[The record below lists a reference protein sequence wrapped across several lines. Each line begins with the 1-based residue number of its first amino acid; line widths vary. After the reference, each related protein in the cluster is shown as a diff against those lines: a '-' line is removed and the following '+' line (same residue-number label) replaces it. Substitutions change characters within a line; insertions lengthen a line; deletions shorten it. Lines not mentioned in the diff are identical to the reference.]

1 MTDILEFPEDFV
13 WGVATSAQQI
23 EGGRGE
29 GGRGDSIWDSFA
41 DKPGRIEDGSTPA
54 VACDHFSRWR
64 EDVELMKWLG
74 VDAYRFSTSWPRI
87 LPEGTGAV
95 NQEGIDF
102 YDSLIDALLE
112 SGISPFI
119 TLNHWDLPRKLQDKG
134 GWGNR
139 DTAQAFTEYAAAV
152 ARRLGDR
159 VRYWTTHNEPWVI
172 ATLGHETGEHA
183 PGHQDPEE
191 ALRVS
196 HHLLLSH
203 GWAVR
208 ELRNEVAGAR
218 VGIVVNIVPARPAS
232 EDPADI
238 DAARQFDGSL
248 TRWYLDPVFRGSYP
262 EDAVEDR
269 IRRGHLDS
277 PGMPFVAGGDMKIIS
292 ADIDFLGINYYTEL
306 TVKAGA
312 GGEPVAVRTA
322 PEKQLTDMGWQVC
335 PEALYDVLVRVKR
348 DYNPKQMFI
357 TENGAAY
364 PDRVGQEGRVHD
376 RDRINYISRHL
387 LQAHRAIRDGV
398 KLGGYFA
405 WSLMDNFEWAHGY
418 TRRFGLFRVEFDS
431 GKRYPKESAHFFRDV
446 VEKNA
451 VEG

>member
-1 MTDILEFPEDFV
+1 LTDILEFPEDFV

-41 DKPGRIEDGSTPA
+41 DQSGNIEDGSTPA
-54 VACDHFSRWR
+54 VACDHYNRWR

-74 VDAYRFSTSWPRI
+74 LDAYRFSISWPRI

-95 NQEGIDF
+95 NQEGLDF
-102 YDSLIDALLE
+102 YDALVDSLLE
-112 SGISPFI
+112 SGISPFV
-119 TLNHWDLPRKLQDKG
+119 TLYHWDLPGRLQDNG
-134 GWGNR
+134 GWGSR
-139 DTAQAFTEYAAAV
+139 DTAEAFTEYSMAV

-183 PGHQDPEE
+183 PGHQDPEV
-191 ALRVS
+191 ALKVS

-208 ELRNEVAGAR
+208 ELRNTVHGAR

-248 TRWYLDPVFRGSYP
+248 TRWYLDPVFRGAYP
-262 EDAVEDR
+262 EDAVADR
-269 IRRGHLDS
+269 IRCGHLESED
-277 PGMPFVAGGDMKIIS
+277 MPFVAEGDMKIIS

-312 GGEPVAVRTA
+312 EGEPVAVRTA
-322 PEKQLTDMGWQVC
+322 PEEQLTDMGWQVC
-335 PEALYDVLVRVKR
+335 PEALYDLLVRVEK
-348 DYNPKQMFI
+348 DYNPKQILI

-364 PDRVGQEGRVHD
+364 PDRPGQEGRVHD
-376 RDRINYISRHL
+376 RDRINYINRHL
-387 LQAHRAIRDGV
+387 QQAHRAIADGV
-398 KLGGYFA
+398 GLRGYFA

-418 TRRFGLFRVEFDS
+418 TKRFGLFRVEFDS
-431 GKRYPKESAHFFRDV
+431 GKRYPKESAYYLRDV
-446 VEKNA
+446 IEKNA
-451 VEG
+451 IEI

>member
-1 MTDILEFPEDFV
+1 MADILEFPEDFV

-41 DKPGRIEDGSTPA
+41 DQSGNIEDGSTPA
-54 VACDHFSRWR
+54 VACDHYNRWR

-74 VDAYRFSTSWPRI
+74 VDAYRFSISWPRI
-87 LPEGTGAV
+87 LPEGAGDV

-112 SGISPFI
+112 SGISPFV
-119 TLNHWDLPRKLQDKG
+119 TLNHWDLPLSLQDKG
-134 GWGNR
+134 GWGKR
-139 DTAQAFTEYAAAV
+139 ETAEAFTEYSMAV
-152 ARRLGDR
+152 SRRLGDR

-208 ELRNEVAGAR
+208 ELKNEVAGAR

-262 EDAVEDR
+262 EDAVADR

-277 PGMPFVAGGDMKIIS
+277 SGMPFVAGGDMKIIS

-322 PEKQLTDMGWQVC
+322 PEEQLTDMGWQVC
-335 PEALYDVLVRVKR
+335 PEALYDVLIRVDR
-348 DYNPKQMFI
+348 DYNPKKIFI

-364 PDRVGQEGRVHD
+364 PDRPDQEGRVHD

-387 LQAHRAIRDGV
+387 RQARRAIRDGV

-431 GKRYPKESAHFFRDV
+431 GKRYPKKSAYYFRDV
-446 VEKNA
+446 IEKNA
-451 VEG
+451 V